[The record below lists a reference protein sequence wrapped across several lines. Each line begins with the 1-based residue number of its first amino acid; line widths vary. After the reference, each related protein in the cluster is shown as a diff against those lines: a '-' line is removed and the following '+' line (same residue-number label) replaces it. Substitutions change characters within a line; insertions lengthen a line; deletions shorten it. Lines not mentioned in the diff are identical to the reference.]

1 MTVGLP
7 GQIRAVVTNG
17 DTAAKDVTVT
27 ITVPE
32 SFGVAATDP
41 TMVQEGTHLT
51 YTGDLPPLSQWTFT
65 VTVVPTT
72 GGTFLCETDVTC
84 KNALTPESV
93 PHGEVAIKVF
103 DPGPCA
109 VVTLTNGGG
118 DTFNCYDDGEVATFP
133 NAGTG
138 FSGPWMVGL
147 PWRADDTFDDY
158 SDGVK
163 VTDTMNGG
171 TGHWDGYWRFS

>member
-7 GQIRAVVTNG
+7 GQFRAVVTNG

-65 VTVVPTT
+65 VTVIPTT

-109 VVTLTNGGG
+109 VVTVTNGGG
-118 DTFNCYDDGEVATFP
+118 DKFDCYDEGEFETLP

-138 FSGPWMVGL
+138 FDGVWLAGGIQT
-147 PWRADDTFDDY
+147 AIDDFQTY
-158 SDGVK
+158 ADGVK
-163 VTDTMNGG
+163 VTDTMEDGD
-171 TGHWDGYWRFS
+171 HWAGNWRFS